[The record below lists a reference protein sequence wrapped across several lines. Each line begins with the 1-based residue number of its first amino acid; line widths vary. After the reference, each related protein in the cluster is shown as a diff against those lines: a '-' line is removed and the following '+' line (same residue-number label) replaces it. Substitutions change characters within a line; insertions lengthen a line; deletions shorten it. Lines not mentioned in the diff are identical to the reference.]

1 VGLARVV
8 GYDGGMP
15 EEPKVEILES
25 GTMLV
30 SCDSGKF
37 ASIRQV
43 ICDEVGH
50 SESVDE
56 VTEICVTD
64 TSRWKRPEVRG
75 RYDRLALVGCAVV
88 SFLLIFVFIAGI
100 TKVIEMFR

>member
-1 VGLARVV
+1 M
-8 GYDGGMP
+8 GGMP
-15 EEPKVEILES
+15 EEPKVELLKN

-30 SCDSGKF
+30 SCDSSEF

-56 VTEICVTD
+56 VTETCVRD
-64 TSRWKRPEVRG
+64 TSLWKRPEVHA

>member
-1 VGLARVV
+1 
-8 GYDGGMP
+8 MP
-15 EEPKVEILES
+15 EEPNVEILKN
-25 GTMLV
+25 GTMRV
-30 SCDSGKF
+30 SCDSGRF
-37 ASIRQV
+37 ASIRRA
-43 ICDEVGH
+43 ICDEIGQ

-64 TSRWKRPEVRG
+64 TSRWKRSEVHG
-75 RYDRLALVGCAVV
+75 RYERVALVGCAVA